1 MNWLPWPD
9 LELPHLP
16 TFVLPIP
23 QIIDPPGD
31 PAQWAVL
38 VPLLIAAL
46 TFLLPNR
53 MPRAA
58 GWVVIGGGAASVLIA
73 LWQLIRLG
81 DTARL
86 ATSAT
91 IGVLPLGDLEVP
103 LQLAANTLT
112 ATVALVVALV
122 ALIVQGFGRWYLWYD
137 PRYRQ
142 FAATVALF
150 TAAMMLVVQSGDVI
164 LTLLGWEVM
173 GWCSFLL
180 IGHHSTKA
188 AATRAAGK
196 ALIVTRVAD
205 IGFVLGV
212 VALAAGAGTTSIA
225 GIIEH
230 WQPRPSAALTV
241 ALLLLITGVAGKS
254 ALFPFQDWLP
264 DAMEGPTPA
273 SALIHAATMVAAGT
287 VVLAQLLPLLHSSD
301 TARLTLAVLACM
313 STIGAALMA
322 FAQPDLKRLL
332 AWSTVSQ
339 VALMLAALSAIP
351 VGGEPDSALLYLIS
365 HALFKALLFLSLG
378 WLAVLTGGTLAVYL
392 VSGTRRF
399 RSVRRPLA
407 FGLLSLA
414 GVPPFVGF
422 FAKELVLS
430 SAEAG
435 AQSASALPGLIVLA
449 TVGAGAPLTAAYCMR
464 AWLILD
470 RPAPAPGSMGKGP
483 AAEQVD
489 DFFTDPQVLQD
500 AQGVEVAEAAISSTA
515 RAGITTLTL
524 LVLLGGILP
533 FTFLVDVE
541 LLFNLPLLLA
551 SLALMAAAAVAVW
564 AASRGVRTRDAA
576 ARLPGTLRQRM
587 ERGLGAD
594 TAYRYLV
601 ARPTLRLARAIT
613 WLDATI
619 LDGYVRAFGHGAVL
633 LGQAGQKFNPVK
645 PAPSLVLVVA
655 GVALFALLAV
665 GLQ

>member
-16 TFVLPIP
+16 TFDLPIP
-23 QIIDPPGD
+23 QLFDAPGD
-31 PAQWAVL
+31 PAGWSVL

-46 TFLLPNR
+46 CFVLPDR

-58 GWVVIGGGAASVLIA
+58 GWVVISGGAASVIIA
-73 LWQLIRLG
+73 LWQLMSLGGSRDIR
-81 DTARL
+81 
-86 ATSAT
+86 TSAT
-91 IGVLPLGDLEVP
+91 IGALPLGDLEVP
-103 LQLAANTLT
+103 LLLSVSTVT

-122 ALIVQGFGRWYLWYD
+122 ALVVQGFGRWYLWYD

-142 FAATVALF
+142 FGATVALF
-150 TAAMMLVVQSGDVI
+150 TAAMMLVVHSGDVI

-180 IGHHSTKA
+180 IGHHSAKA
-188 AATRAAGK
+188 AASRAATK

-212 VALAAGAGTTSIA
+212 VALAAGAGSTSIEQ
-225 GIIEH
+225 IIEH
-230 WQPRPSAALTV
+230 WAPRPSAALTI

-287 VVLAQLLPLLHSSD
+287 VVLAQLLPLLHTSD
-301 TARLTLAVLACM
+301 TARLTLAVLACA

-351 VGGEPDSALLYLIS
+351 IGGDPDSALLHLIS

-378 WLAVLTGGTLAVYL
+378 WLAVLTGGTLAAYAA
-392 VSGTRRF
+392 SGTRRF

-407 FGLLSLA
+407 FGLLALA

-422 FAKELVLS
+422 FSKELILS
-430 SAEAG
+430 AAESG
-435 AQSASALPGLIVLA
+435 AQSASSLPGLIVLA

-470 RPAPAPGSMGKGP
+470 RPVPVARPGG
-483 AAEQVD
+483 AESEQID
-489 DFFTDPQVLQD
+489 DFFTDPEVLRE
-500 AQGVEVAEAAISSTA
+500 AEGVEVAESAISSTT
-515 RAGITTLTL
+515 RAGITTLTV

-541 LLFNLPLLLA
+541 LRFNLPLLLA
-551 SLALMAAAAVAVW
+551 SLALMAAAALAVW

-576 ARLPGTLRQRM
+576 ARLPSTLSQAM

-594 TAYRYLV
+594 AAYLYLV
-601 ARPTLRLARAIT
+601 ARPTVALARAIT

-619 LDGYVRAFGHGAVL
+619 LDGYVRGFGHGAAL
-633 LGQAGQKFNPVK
+633 LGQAGQRFNPVK

-655 GVALFALLAV
+655 GVALFAVLAV
-665 GLQ
+665 GLR